1 MRLEVMGERE
11 NGRARGRRMSP
22 SRAPVYSCECAHYFQ
37 APATQA
43 IFVWQKELRNDFNT
57 EFDLK
62 QQCSRFHSIYLD
74 MSLFKKGLVSV

>member
-1 MRLEVMGERE
+1 MRLKVMGERE

-22 SRAPVYSCECAHYFQ
+22 SRAPVYSCAHYFQ